1 MNKIGVG
8 FIYLTIVYMVYLFL
22 KIYATINNKKT
33 KFEINKHFIVTL
45 IIGAIPFTINN
56 ILNYTQYKTIVSL
69 IILFLIYLYYF
80 RDKIKE
86 TLVSSIIIL
95 GLVGILELCFS
106 LLLLINSS
114 LNTNNISIFVKIIMS
129 IIVYNFAYFLVRK
142 YKFKLFIKKINSFA
156 QEIFLFETTLLLI
169 IFIINISLFFRS
181 ENFNNIYNI
190 ISIIIL
196 IFYIIFTLIQ
206 IVKGKYV
213 IQKLEAKNKEL
224 TNSYKAS
231 STALEQFRELKHN
244 LKNDLYSI
252 KGILPKEKQVLLN
265 NILTKYNSNYDWL
278 NNITDIPEGLQGII
292 YLKKL
297 EAEKHK
303 VKLIVNYNSK
313 KEIKDKDFLD
323 ICDIL
328 GIYLDN
334 AIEASKEKGD
344 KTIVLDIRDYYDSM
358 ILKVINKFSNSVN
371 LTEIGNK
378 DYSTKNRNSGLG
390 LNYISKIKN
399 KNIKTT
405 MQIVNNLFITSIEY
419 KVKEK

>member
-8 FIYLTIVYMVYLFL
+8 FIYLTVVYMVYLFL
-22 KIYATINNKKT
+22 KIYATINNKNT
-33 KFEINKHFIVTL
+33 KFEINKHLSVTM

-56 ILNYTQYKTIVSL
+56 ILNYTQYKTVISL

-80 RDKIKE
+80 RDKIKK

-95 GLVGILELCFS
+95 VLVGIIELCFS
-106 LLLLINSS
+106 LFLLINSS
-114 LNTNNISIFVKIIMS
+114 LITNNISIFVKIIMS
-129 IIVYNFAYFLVRK
+129 IIVYNFAYFLVK
-142 YKFKLFIKKINSFA
+142 KDKFKLFIRKINSFA

-231 STALEQFRELKHN
+231 STALEQFREMKHN

-265 NILTKYNSNYDWL
+265 NIITKYNSNYDWL

-313 KEIKDKDFLD
+313 KEIQDKDFLD

-334 AIEASKEKGD
+334 AIEASKENGD

-358 ILKVINKFSNSVN
+358 ILKVINKFSNNVN

-399 KNIKTT
+399 KNIKTK

-419 KVKEK
+419 KNNEK